1 MCCLALTVLLQE
13 EIEAFVAADPYVVN
27 GLVPSWS
34 IKPFAVVV
42 GSP

>member
-1 MCCLALTVLLQE
+1 MTAVAVLQE

-27 GLVPSWS
+27 GLVPNW
-34 IKPFAVVV
+34 KLQPFAVVA

>member
-1 MCCLALTVLLQE
+1 VQE
-13 EIEAFVAADPYVVN
+13 DIEAFVAADPYVVN

-34 IKPFAVVV
+34 LKPFNVVV

>member
-1 MCCLALTVLLQE
+1 LQE
-13 EIEAFVAADPYVVN
+13 EIEAFVAADPYVIN
-27 GLVPSWS
+27 NLVPSYT

>member
-1 MCCLALTVLLQE
+1 MLQD

-27 GLVPSWS
+27 GLVPSWTL
-34 IKPFAVVV
+34 KPFAVVV